1 VQKRTGIILVGILAA
16 ALAVAAWFIRKEKQV
31 VVIDP
36 WEAVPSDA
44 FFIVETDDFPELLTR
59 VTDPAGILSGLS
71 GMKWASSLVQSA
83 SAVDSVTGGREVR
96 ELISNRRMI
105 ISFHMTGQGGPVPL
119 AVMSTGQMFTARRL
133 SSLLVQSGGTVT
145 DRRDLGGTR
154 TYTVSWTRG
163 SRQQNAFLA
172 LTSGILI
179 VSPSESLVTSA
190 LDNRSAGTD
199 IRRQQGFSAVVNA
212 AGKDADNLFLLFR
225 NLPGFMKPFI
235 DPEDITTVTSLAI
248 AAGGDLAVAEEG
260 IFISGFLTTA
270 GAAIGADRL
279 RDVVPA
285 ECGVHELLPRNTLSY
300 RTVMRRAS
308 LTGETATD
316 PASVN
321 ATDLALI
328 LSPYTGSEVTDA
340 VIPGGDASEQ
350 VRAFRMTDRQSAEKV
365 LRERLTAKYRTM
377 GLRESHFIASAM
389 ESDGDEATL
398 YRMPFTGV
406 SRILAGAEKSRAGD
420 EWVTFARS
428 YMLFSSSPEVL
439 ASVLRESDRENTL
452 INDPGFREMEKTMP
466 TKSSFIFWSSGAA
479 LKSLVS
485 EYLKPEAA
493 SSLNERDLA
502 GLSGIGVSLTPSN
515 DMIYTSL
522 SVRYDA
528 GEMSGGRS
536 SEQPGGSA
544 AAEGINTISAGT
556 AGTAEQGA
564 ATPADTAALKLLWKV
579 RLEAEPVMNPC
590 FFTNHN
596 TGATEIFIQDRNNN
610 IYLISS
616 SGKILWK
623 AAIREK
629 INGEVFMIDYY
640 RNGKL
645 QLLFTGRDYIH
656 LIDRNG
662 NYVDKFP
669 VKMRSPASN
678 TLAVFDYESN
688 KDYRLFIAGED
699 RKIYAYD
706 RSGTAVRGWNLFT
719 VRGRVSDPV
728 AFYRVRGKDYLFVA
742 DDQAMYVLDRTGNI
756 RVAHQE
762 PLVKGP
768 GSGSS
773 LTGGSDPDIIFAAPD
788 GATVRLKFDGTSA
801 RDTVSGL
808 SAAHKTDFADIDGD
822 NMTDRVTLDQGIV
835 IAFGSSG
842 SRLWTYSTGG
852 TVLNG
857 PWFLSTGSGEKKTAV
872 YDAGR
877 GMLHLIGRN
886 GTAVSGFPHRAG
898 PFFNTGRVTNK
909 STWNLIVNENATY
922 ICNYELIPAS
932 K

>member
-1 VQKRTGIILVGILAA
+1 MILVGTLAA
-16 ALAVAAWFIRKEKQV
+16 VLAVAAWFIRKEKQV

-105 ISFHMTGQGGPVPL
+105 ISFHMAGQGGPVPL
-119 AVMSTGQMFTARRL
+119 AVLSTGPMFTARRL
-133 SSLLVQSGGTVT
+133 SSLLSQSGGAVT

-154 TYTVSWTRG
+154 TYTVTWRRG

-190 LDNRSAGTD
+190 LDNRSAGSD
-199 IRRQQGFSAVVNA
+199 IRHQQGFSSVVDA

-225 NLPGFMKPFI
+225 NLPGFIRPFF
-235 DPEDITTVTSLAI
+235 DPEDIATVTSLAI
-248 AAGGDLAVAEEG
+248 AAGGDLTVAEEG

-270 GAAIGADRL
+270 GAATGADRL

-285 ECGVHELLPRNTLSY
+285 ECGVHELLPRNAVSY

-328 LSPYTGSEVTDA
+328 LSPYTGSEVTEA
-340 VIPGGDASEQ
+340 VIPDGDSNER
-350 VRAFRMTDRQSAEKV
+350 VRAFRMTDRQSAEKI

-406 SRILAGAEKSRAGD
+406 SGILAGAGKSRAGD

-428 YMLFSSSPEVL
+428 YMIFSSSPEVL
-439 ASVLRESDRENTL
+439 AMVLRESDRENTL

-466 TKSSFIFWSSGAA
+466 TKSSFIFWSSGSA
-479 LKSLVS
+479 LKSLTT
-485 EYLKPEAA
+485 EYLNPEAA

-502 GLSGIGVSLTPSN
+502 GISGIGVSLTPSN
-515 DMIYTSL
+515 DMIYASL

-528 GEMSGGRS
+528 GEMNGRRS
-536 SEQPGGSA
+536 VEQPGGSSTA
-544 AAEGINTISAGT
+544 AGASALSGA
-556 AGTAEQGA
+556 AGAAEQGE

-579 RLEAEPVMNPC
+579 KLEAEPVMNP
-590 FFTNHN
+590 FFFINHN

-629 INGEVFMIDYY
+629 ITGDVFMIDYY

-706 RSGTAVRGWNLFT
+706 RSGTAVRGWSLFT
-719 VRGRVSDPV
+719 VRGKVSDPV

-742 DDQAMYVLDRTGNI
+742 DDQAVYVLDRTGNI
-756 RVAHQE
+756 RVAHEE
-762 PLVKGP
+762 PLVKAP
-768 GSGSS
+768 GSGAS

-788 GATVRLKFDGTSA
+788 GATVRLRFDGTSV
-801 RDTVSGL
+801 RDTVAGL

-822 NMTDRVTLDQGIV
+822 NMTDRITLDQGIV
-835 IAFGSSG
+835 RAFSSSG

-852 TVLNG
+852 TVLQG
-857 PWFLSTGSGEKKTAV
+857 PWFPGAGSGEKKTAV
-872 YDAGR
+872 YDASR

-886 GTAVSGFPHRAG
+886 GIAVNGFPHRSG

-922 ICNYELIPAS
+922 ICNYELISAS